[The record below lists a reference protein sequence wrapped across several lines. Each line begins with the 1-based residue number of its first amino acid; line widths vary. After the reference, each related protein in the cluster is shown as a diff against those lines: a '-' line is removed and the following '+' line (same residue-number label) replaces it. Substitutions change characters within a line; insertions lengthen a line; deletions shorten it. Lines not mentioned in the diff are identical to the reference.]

1 MTPHRLGPPHRG
13 DGAMPN
19 FAFTEFYEVRS
30 NGRYNGLPFSPSSP
44 RPLFLSHSSAPT
56 PPRLPLEQFAMSL
69 DYMAPCAHGR
79 LLRRSQKEDSGSR
92 TPARHGQERG
102 CSHLRGESFLGQTLR
117 QSSSRRT
124 LALSGEG
131 TWQATEAL

>member
-1 MTPHRLGPPHRG
+1 MTYGT
-13 DGAMPN
+13 
-19 FAFTEFYEVRS
+19 FASTVVVVALLAS
-30 NGRYNGLPFSPSSP
+30 VAL
-44 RPLFLSHSSAPT
+44 LVVLSALT
-56 PPRLPLEQFAMSL
+56 LEQFAVSL
-69 DYMAPCAHGR
+69 NYVAPCTHGR